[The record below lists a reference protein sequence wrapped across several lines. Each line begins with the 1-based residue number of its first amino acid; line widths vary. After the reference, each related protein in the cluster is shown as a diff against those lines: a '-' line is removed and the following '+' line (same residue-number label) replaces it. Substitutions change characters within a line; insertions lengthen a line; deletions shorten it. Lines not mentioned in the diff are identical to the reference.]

1 MPNILLVVVAY
12 TLNPGNEKKKQ
23 PDLCETSMVYIVS
36 FRTVTSTYDTLSKN
50 KTKNIQISFLN
61 NFSGLCKE

>member
-1 MPNILLVVVAY
+1 MPNILLVIVAY
-12 TLNPGNEKKKQ
+12 TLNPSNEKKQ
-23 PDLCETSMVYIVS
+23 PNLCETSMVYIVS
-36 FRTVTSTYDTLSKN
+36 FRTVTSKYDTLSKN